1 MVMLLDENNLEG
13 TIPMCIGNLSSSL
26 IAVQL
31 GNNNFHGQIPENF
44 AKGCM
49 LRSLRIDNNKLEGSL
64 PRSLGNCKG
73 LNLLNVGN
81 NNLNDTFPS
90 WLGNLD
96 QLQVLTLSNQFR
108 GEIPKILGELHLL
121 IVLNLSYNCL
131 IGPIPSSLGNLSE
144 LESLDLSS
152 NKLERRIPTELKNLG
167 FLEVLNLSQNNLKGP
182 IPQGKQ
188 FDTFTNDSYMGNLD
202 LCGLPLSKNC
212 GTDEET
218 PAIFDRDDDGDELNW
233 KFSILMGY
241 GCGLVLGMSMAYIV
255 FTTGKPWW
263 LIRIVERKGGGE
275 GRTRGNGDS
284 SSGGS
289 GKKRKKSKIIKQ
301 YRDKLTTRSGCTES
315 PLTTTSRSLALSFSL
330 KRSFSIITEFGF
342 SNHPR
347 PDSNVQFQN
356 FPSNPALPNQF
367 HRLFQRGFGSE
378 MLQHQLPSRD
388 IASTSD
394 FGHITLP
401 RNGSDSISDSVH
413 TVFDNCKNLSDNYR
427 VRWNLNVEENWI
439 KIGLEAAAPTTYYM
453 AFGWANPNRTKE
465 LMSKA
470 DVTVA
475 SFTEE
480 GRPFVDDFYIT
491 AYSECKLSSK
501 DQTAIGVCPDVVYE
515 NSKNGMMVNNTRLV
529 YGHRR
534 DGVSLIMFRK
544 PLNSTDKKYDLPV
557 YPKLMLRWQVLLR
570 KKVDDCFGPL
580 DADDNEDQ
588 ELIIVDTEV
597 PLVATTGEVLHY
609 PNPPS
614 PSKAGHDV
622 ALYITSDSLG
632 GNAILRNATETIYS
646 GGPEAEGVVANP
658 HELIWVPDRNTP
670 DQVYYQ
676 SLYQEKMGWKVQVF
690 DGALTSVLLD
700 DQVTFFWTLSEDSI
714 TIAAH
719 GVNKSGYLAIGF
731 GNGMV
736 NSYAYVGWIGDT
748 GKGHLNTYW
757 IDGKH
762 PLNIHPTNEN
772 LTHVR
777 CRSEDGIITLEFRRP
792 LKPSC
797 NQNDKPECKNIVD
810 PTTPLKVIWAMGSK
824 WTDEHLSE
832 KYMHTVTSQRP
843 VYLKHV
849 KGDGWYQIHIYLQ
862 YSGLAIIL
870 LGVLFA
876 VAELRGF
883 YVSSIHVKLGIA
895 AIVFA
900 SLQPM
905 NAYLRPEKPANRED
919 ASTKRLIWEYFHVI
933 IGRVAITVGI
943 AALFT
948 GMKHLGERYRVEN
961 VHDLSWVLIIW
972 FLIAALTCKSR
983 LNGKI
988 QFEYKFT
995 SSYIIFIKIKR
1006 KVDPPTSK
1014 IFVQQ

>member
-1 MVMLLDENNLEG
+1 MLSG
-13 TIPMCIGNLSSSL
+13 SSDVVFWSAVSL
-26 IAVQL
+26 NFSDLTNWFPISGQRLNQTTYKNTSFPVQL
-31 GNNNFHGQIPENF
+31 
-44 AKGCM
+44 
-49 LRSLRIDNNKLEGSL
+49 L
-64 PRSLGNCKG
+64 P
-73 LNLLNVGN
+73 
-81 NNLNDTFPS
+81 DIT
-90 WLGNLD
+90 WD
-96 QLQVLTLSNQFR
+96 
-108 GEIPKILGELHLL
+108 EI
-121 IVLNLSYNCL
+121 N
-131 IGPIPSSLGNLSE
+131 
-144 LESLDLSS
+144 DLS
-152 NKLERRIPTELKNLG
+152 I
-167 FLEVLNLSQNNLKGP
+167 
-182 IPQGKQ
+182 
-188 FDTFTNDSYMGNLD
+188 
-202 LCGLPLSKNC
+202 
-212 GTDEET
+212 
-218 PAIFDRDDDGDELNW
+218 W
-233 KFSILMGY
+233 
-241 GCGLVLGMSMAYIV
+241 
-255 FTTGKPWW
+255 
-263 LIRIVERKGGGE
+263 
-275 GRTRGNGDS
+275 
-284 SSGGS
+284 
-289 GKKRKKSKIIKQ
+289 
-301 YRDKLTTRSGCTES
+301 
-315 PLTTTSRSLALSFSL
+315 
-330 KRSFSIITEFGF
+330 
-342 SNHPR
+342 
-347 PDSNVQFQN
+347 
-356 FPSNPALPNQF
+356 
-367 HRLFQRGFGSE
+367 
-378 MLQHQLPSRD
+378 D

-394 FGHITLP
+394 FGHVTLP
-401 RNGSDSISDSVH
+401 RNRSDSISDSVH

-453 AFGWANPNRTKE
+453 TFGWANPNRTKE

-501 DQTAIGVCPDVVYE
+501 DRTAIGVLPDVVYE
-515 NSKNGMMVNNTRLV
+515 NSKW
-529 YGHRR
+529 
-534 DGVSLIMFRK
+534 K

-557 YPKLMLRWQVLLR
+557 YPNEDMRVIWALGLMKPLNENRSHFLPQFHGE
-570 KKVDDCFGPL
+570 KVDDCFRPL

-614 PSKAGHDV
+614 PSKVLYINNKVERGVPVKFLVQAGHDV

-632 GNAILRNATETIYS
+632 GDAILRNATETIYS
-646 GGPEAEGVVANP
+646 GGPEAEGVVANS

-714 TIAAH
+714 TIAAR

-777 CRSEDGIITLEFRRP
+777 CRSEDGIITLEFTRP

-797 NQNDKPECKNIVD
+797 NQNYNPECKNIVD
-810 PTTPLKVIWAMGSK
+810 PTTPLKVIRAMGSK
-824 WTDEHLSE
+824 WTDEHLNE
-832 KYMHTVTSQRP
+832 KYMHTVTMLLIRGSSEAEQGLQP
-843 VYLKHV
+843 VKALHGFMLFLSWCILIPGGILAARYLKHV

-870 LGVLFA
+870 LGVPFA

-883 YVSSIHVKLGIA
+883 FVSSLHVKLGIA

-905 NAYLRPEKPANRED
+905 NAYLRPEKPANGED
-919 ASTKRLIWEYFHVI
+919 ASTKGLIWEYFHVI
-933 IGRVAITVGI
+933 IGRGAITVGI

-961 VHDLSWVLIIW
+961 VHDLSSVLIIW
-972 FLIAALTCKSR
+972 FLIAAFTCKSDSMER
-983 LNGKI
+983 FNLN
-988 QFEYKFT
+988 T
-995 SSYIIFIKIKR
+995 SSQVHI
-1006 KVDPPTSK
+1006 
-1014 IFVQQ
+1014 

>member
-1 MVMLLDENNLEG
+1 VTGFDMLSG
-13 TIPMCIGNLSSSL
+13 SSDVVFWGAVSL
-26 IAVQL
+26 NFSDLTSGFPISGQRLNQTAYKNASFSVQL
-31 GNNNFHGQIPENF
+31 LPDITWDQI
-44 AKGCM
+44 
-49 LRSLRIDNNKLEGSL
+49 
-64 PRSLGNCKG
+64 
-73 LNLLNVGN
+73 NV
-81 NNLNDTFPS
+81 
-90 WLGNLD
+90 
-96 QLQVLTLSNQFR
+96 LSIW
-108 GEIPKILGELHLL
+108 E
-121 IVLNLSYNCL
+121 
-131 IGPIPSSLGNLSE
+131 
-144 LESLDLSS
+144 
-152 NKLERRIPTELKNLG
+152 
-167 FLEVLNLSQNNLKGP
+167 
-182 IPQGKQ
+182 
-188 FDTFTNDSYMGNLD
+188 
-202 LCGLPLSKNC
+202 
-212 GTDEET
+212 
-218 PAIFDRDDDGDELNW
+218 
-233 KFSILMGY
+233 
-241 GCGLVLGMSMAYIV
+241 
-255 FTTGKPWW
+255 
-263 LIRIVERKGGGE
+263 
-275 GRTRGNGDS
+275 
-284 SSGGS
+284 
-289 GKKRKKSKIIKQ
+289 
-301 YRDKLTTRSGCTES
+301 
-315 PLTTTSRSLALSFSL
+315 
-330 KRSFSIITEFGF
+330 
-342 SNHPR
+342 
-347 PDSNVQFQN
+347 
-356 FPSNPALPNQF
+356 
-367 HRLFQRGFGSE
+367 
-378 MLQHQLPSRD
+378 

-394 FGHITLP
+394 FGHVTLP
-401 RNGSDSISDSVH
+401 RNGLDSVSDSVH

-439 KIGLEAAAPTTYYM
+439 EIGLDAAAPTTYYM

-465 LMSKA
+465 LMSEA

-491 AYSECKLSSK
+491 AYTECKLSSK
-501 DQTAIGVCPDVVYE
+501 DRTAIGVCPDVVYE

-557 YPKLMLRWQVLLR
+557 YPNEDMRVIWALGLMKPPNENRSHFLPQFHGGPE

-588 ELIIVDTEV
+588 ELIVADTEV

-614 PSKAGHDV
+614 PSKVLVERGVPVKFLVQAGHDV
-622 ALYITSDSLG
+622 ALYITSDSSG
-632 GNAILRNATETIYS
+632 GNATLRNATETIYP
-646 GGPEAEGVVANP
+646 GGPGAEGVVANP

-676 SLYQEKMGWKVQVF
+676 SLYQEKMGWKLQVF
-690 DGALTSVLLD
+690 DGALSDMYNTN

-714 TIAAH
+714 TIAAR

-762 PLNIHPTNEN
+762 PLNIHLTNEN

-777 CRSEDGIITLEFRRP
+777 CRSEDGIITLEFTRP

-797 NQNDKPECKNIVD
+797 NQNDKPECKNIFD
-810 PTTPLKVIWAMGSK
+810 PTTPLKVIRAMGSK

-832 KYMHTVTSQRP
+832 KNMHTVTSQRAVQVLLIRGSSEAEQGLQP
-843 VYLKHV
+843 VKAVHGFMLFLSWGILIPGGILAARYLKHV
-849 KGDGWYQIHIYLQ
+849 KGDGWVMDGMYLQ

-883 YVSSIHVKLGIA
+883 YVSSLHFKLGIA

-900 SLQPM
+900 FVQPM
-905 NAYLRPEKPANRED
+905 NAYLRPEKPANEED

-933 IGRVAITVGI
+933 IARGAIAVRI

-961 VHDLSWVLIIW
+961 VHDLSWVLII
-972 FLIAALTCKSR
+972 CKS
-983 LNGKI
+983 
-988 QFEYKFT
+988 
-995 SSYIIFIKIKR
+995 
-1006 KVDPPTSK
+1006 D
-1014 IFVQQ
+1014 